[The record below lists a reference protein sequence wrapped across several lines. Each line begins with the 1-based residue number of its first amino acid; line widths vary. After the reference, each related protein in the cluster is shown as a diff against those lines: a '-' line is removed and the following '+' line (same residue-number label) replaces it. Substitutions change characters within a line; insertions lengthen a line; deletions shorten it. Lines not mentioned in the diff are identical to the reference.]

1 MVAEQARRMCEMS
14 DSKKVPALTGQLPL
28 LRSYMPELDAIRGLA
43 ILGVILYHGFYWVHD
58 LSLYS
63 FWQRVFMK
71 TMSVG
76 QYGVDLF
83 FILSGFLITGILLD
97 TRDRKDYYK
106 RFYVRRA
113 LRILPAYYLTLVI
126 LVMFKI
132 TSKAFLWMSLLYS
145 SNLSILFGITMSYGV
160 LWSLAVEEH
169 FYLVWPAAIR
179 NIGPKRLMALA
190 VSLIVLSPALR
201 FCCAL
206 MPTRYAGIDG
216 GCSYYTWN
224 CADGLALGA
233 AMALLIR
240 GMKDDRRKLLRLSF
254 VLIAIGFLIA
264 GAGYPFGIITRMNPV
279 GAALQAVPWHFGL
292 AGLLGIFVVV
302 GSGKWKGIVAPR
314 ILTFIGTISYGLYL
328 YHLLFA
334 IAYQWVARRTGFEQR
349 WDLDVWQ
356 RTWIPF
362 TINSTAVIVFSYLSR
377 WYFEE
382 PFLRLKNRWEKPTGP
397 TMASKNKVSEAPDA
411 IKT

>member
-1 MVAEQARRMCEMS
+1 MREMS
-14 DSKKVPALTGQLPL
+14 GSKQVREIGGQLPL
-28 LRSYMPELDAIRGLA
+28 LRSHMPELDAIRGLA
-43 ILGVILYHGFYWVHD
+43 ILGVVFYHGFYWTRD
-58 LSLYS
+58 LTVYS
-63 FWQRVFMK
+63 FWQRVFLK
-71 TMSVG
+71 TMSAG
-76 QYGVDLF
+76 QYGVNLF
-83 FILSGFLITGILLD
+83 FILSGFLITGILLN

-126 LVMFKI
+126 LVVFRL
-132 TSKAFLWMSLLYS
+132 TSKGFLWMSLLYS
-145 SNLSILFGITMSYGV
+145 SNLSLLFGITMSYAV

-169 FYLVWPAAIR
+169 FYLVWPAAVKKISPR
-179 NIGPKRLMALA
+179 GLMALA
-190 VSLIVLSPALR
+190 VSLMVLSPALR

-206 MPTRYAGIDG
+206 LPTKYAGIEQ
-216 GCSYYTWN
+216 GCMYYTWD

-233 AMALLIR
+233 AMALAIR
-240 GMKDDRRKLLRLSF
+240 GMNDDRKKLLRLSF
-254 VLIAIGFLIA
+254 LLIAIGFLIA
-264 GAGYPFGIITRMNPV
+264 GAGYPFGILTRMNPV
-279 GAALQAVPWHFGL
+279 GAALQWVPWHFGL

-314 ILTFIGTISYGLYL
+314 ILTFVGAISYGLYL
-328 YHLLFA
+328 YHLLFL

-349 WDLDVWQ
+349 LNLDLWQ

-362 TINSTAVIVFSYLSR
+362 TINATAAAVFSYLSR

-382 PFLRLKNRWEKPTGP
+382 PFLRLKDRWEKPAGP
-397 TMASKNKVSEAPDA
+397 PAALKIEAGSESSGA